1 MKRKI
6 MVVLGTYEFHRR
18 NFTRSGEMRPTRVRI
33 GNFGNHFLS
42 IVHGEQQDSII
53 HAIRALCDSEAA
65 ICLYGV
71 CCVPREFGDVECSMA
86 LRQLVL
92 LVVNESTPSEMEKLL
107 FRVVWQTF
115 F

>member
-1 MKRKI
+1 MA
-6 MVVLGTYEFHRR
+6 VLGTYEFHRR
-18 NFTRSGEMRPTRVRI
+18 NFTRSGEMGPTRVRI

-42 IVHGEQQDSII
+42 IVHGEQQDSIV

-71 CCVPREFGDVECSMA
+71 CCVPREFDDVECSMA